1 MNTNIKRT
9 IVGALLAGGVAAAG
23 LGLGTGT
30 ATAQNPPVGTWCPGQ
45 ATPAGPMGWDPNVCH
60 TFWYVPFGK
69 GNVAL
74 FDLKG
79 NPMDSYVWAD
89 SPPPPM
95 GPPPPPAPR
104 PAHCP
109 PWNVIIGP
117 SECGGL

>member
-1 MNTNIKRT
+1 MNTTIKRI
-9 IVGALLAGGVAAAG
+9 IVGALLSGGVAAAG
-23 LGLGTGT
+23 LGLGEGT
-30 ATAQNPPVGTWCPGQ
+30 AAAQNPPVGTWCPGQ
-45 ATPAGPMGWDPNVCH
+45 PTPAGPMGWDPNVCH

-69 GNVAL
+69 GNVPL

-95 GPPPPPAPR
+95 GPPPPPPPR